1 MGLNANSASRAG
13 TAGRFHHC
21 VYMTGSRMEQSA
33 RLRTIAAGFRAAAAQ
48 TEWPAYRSRMLELA
62 VDLEREAAQL
72 DLRAAS

>member
-1 MGLNANSASRAG
+1 
-13 TAGRFHHC
+13 
-21 VYMTGSRMEQSA
+21 MEQSA